1 MHDYTDIRTTP
12 LRFHKF
18 YWKIWIPVQVILG
31 GWNFGKLSADFS
43 AVDLYAG
50 IDMAHYLI
58 SGVLFAA
65 AMGGFFRWKRSAL
78 ICVFAQMAEN
88 IIYVLA
94 MFVMAQQMGGD
105 TAFALSAV
113 IGTLIRCIPV
123 GIYYYN
129 RRKLFVK
136 GGYTRQQMAAINN
149 GADNSFAGSFKQS
162 SNTYNNMYGN
172 GYNTYSNTNGYGAQQ
187 TDNADETFA
196 PDADGLTRFCPHC
209 GKHLPN
215 SPNFCIYCG
224 AKLK

>member
-43 AVDLYAG
+43 AVDLYTA

-94 MFVMAQQMGGD
+94 MFVMSQ
-105 TAFALSAV
+105 
-113 IGTLIRCIPV
+113 
-123 GIYYYN
+123 
-129 RRKLFVK
+129 
-136 GGYTRQQMAAINN
+136 
-149 GADNSFAGSFKQS
+149 
-162 SNTYNNMYGN
+162 
-172 GYNTYSNTNGYGAQQ
+172 
-187 TDNADETFA
+187 
-196 PDADGLTRFCPHC
+196 
-209 GKHLPN
+209 
-215 SPNFCIYCG
+215 
-224 AKLK
+224 